1 MTSRKEIRKSVSE
14 DAQSLETRLQR
25 LEEIVRSLEASDF
38 DLEKA
43 LALFEEGIGHARSA
57 EEILRAAELRVEE
70 LVGTPEDPVIVPLEE
85 DLE

>member
-1 MTSRKEIRKSVSE
+1 MTSKKEIREPESE

-38 DLEKA
+38 DLEKS
-43 LALFEEGIGHARSA
+43 LALFEEGLGHVRSA

-70 LVGTPEDPVIVPLEE
+70 LVGTPEDPVVVPLEE

>member
-1 MTSRKEIRKSVSE
+1 MTSKKEIREPVSE
-14 DAQSLETRLQR
+14 DTQSLETRLQR

-70 LVGTPEDPVIVPLEE
+70 LVGTPEDPVVVPLEE

>member
-1 MTSRKEIRKSVSE
+1 MTSKKEIREPESE

-43 LALFEEGIGHARSA
+43 LALFEEGVGHARSA
-57 EEILRAAELRVEE
+57 EEILREAELRVEE
-70 LVGTPEDPVIVPLEE
+70 LVGTPENSTVVPLEE
-85 DLE
+85 NLE